1 MRKKIFI
8 NALHPE
14 ESRVAI
20 VEDGILC
27 EYEVEFAGREQ
38 NRGNIYKGIVVNT
51 EPGLQAAFVNYGG
64 DRFGF
69 LQISEVN
76 LAQVHGPNAPKSE
89 GYPKIEEVLKPR
101 QEILVQVIK
110 DERGSKGAALT
121 TNLSLPGR
129 YMVLM
134 PFSDTLGVSRKI
146 ESESQ
151 RKKIKETMA
160 SFDLPEHTGFI
171 VRTAAV
177 GRKKE
182 ELRKDIDYLLRINEK
197 VFELCKQA
205 KAPALIYKESNMVI
219 RFLRDYFDT
228 NMDAVVVDN
237 PKVFHEAKEF
247 FQDVL
252 PDYAGRVKLHR
263 ERRPIFSRY
272 QIEEQIAAI
281 AKNKVSLPSGGSI
294 VIDATE
300 ALVAID
306 VNSGKAMGEGD
317 IEKTA
322 YKTNMEAT
330 TEIGRQLRLR
340 DLGGLIVIDLID
352 MRGKDHIRDVEK
364 NLKLALSQDKARVNL
379 SRISKFGLLEMSRQR
394 IKTTLGEKS
403 SLPCPYC
410 QGSGQLKRV
419 EALAIEFLRKLEAGM
434 AREGI
439 EKIEGETALE
449 TALYLLNEKRATL
462 AELEKKY
469 RTVISIKGRP
479 ELKPDEMEIIF
490 HKPEKPTSQ
499 KTAMEED
506 KTAKVV
512 GQAPITSSQSSQ
524 APATVAAEKPAAST
538 EGGARKKGGSRK
550 SSYRKHPAKPQGKQ
564 VAGPMTEEAPPSP
577 EKTDQQQADG
587 TQPQS
592 EKDKVEP
599 QFSQETAKE
608 AGKMPPASAEE
619 VQAASVGTAEEP
631 GKDKAAVPPKR
642 KPRPRRKAPK
652 KPEAPTSDTNSKPP
666 VPSTEPEKTS
676 LEEKEGGKPAPRSRP
691 RAPRSRQ
698 PSRGKKTQE
707 QNPDAKEK
715 TAKNGVVDSAS
726 QKPQQV
732 SDTSKKDNETSA
744 EKTD

>member
-1 MRKKIFI
+1 MIFRKSIMRKKIFI

-20 VEDGILC
+20 VEDGILS

-38 NRGNIYKGIVVNT
+38 HRGNIYKGVVVNT
-51 EPGLQAAFVNYGG
+51 EPGLQAAFVNYGEE
-64 DRFGF
+64 RLGF

-76 LAQVHGPNAPKSE
+76 LAQIHGPDHPKPE
-89 GYPKIEEVLKPR
+89 GFPRIENVLKPR

-121 TNLSLPGR
+121 TYLSLPGR

-134 PFSDTLGVSRKI
+134 PFSDTRGVSRKI
-146 ESESQ
+146 DSESQ

-160 SFDLPEHTGFI
+160 SFDLPEHTGYI

-197 VFELCKQA
+197 ILELQSQS
-205 KAPALIYKESNMVI
+205 KAPALIYQESNMVI

-252 PDYAGRVKLHR
+252 PDYAGLVKLHR

-281 AKNKVSLPSGGSI
+281 AKNKVNLPSGGSI

-306 VNSGKAMGEGD
+306 VNSGKTMGEGD

-352 MRGKDHIRDVEK
+352 MRDKVNNRNVEK
-364 NLKLALSQDKARVNL
+364 NLKEALSRDKARVNL

-403 SLPCPYC
+403 YFPCPYC
-410 QGSGQLKRV
+410 HGSGQLKRA
-419 EALAIEFLRKLEAGM
+419 EALAIEFLRKIEVGL
-434 AREGI
+434 ARDKI
-439 EKIEGETALE
+439 EKVEGETALE
-449 TALYLLNEKRATL
+449 TALYLLNAKRTSL

-469 RTVISIKGRP
+469 KTVISIKGRP
-479 ELKPDEMEIIF
+479 HLKPETMEINF
-490 HKPEKPTSQ
+490 HKIEKQAVQ
-499 KTAMEED
+499 K
-506 KTAKVV
+506 
-512 GQAPITSSQSSQ
+512 
-524 APATVAAEKPAAST
+524 APAEEEKTSKAVEEAATATGKPSKEPAPAPSAKSET
-538 EGGARKKGGSRK
+538 TPESGSRKKSGSRK
-550 SSYRKHPAKPQGKQ
+550 SAHKKQPAKAQEKLSSAPPTEAAPSLPEKPPQPPAEGKQ
-564 VAGPMTEEAPPSP
+564 PPAETPKVGESP
-577 EKTDQQQADG
+577 AVPVEKTEV
-587 TQPQS
+587 PS
-592 EKDKVEP
+592 KEK
-599 QFSQETAKE
+599 
-608 AGKMPPASAEE
+608 PAS
-619 VQAASVGTAEEP
+619 QT
-631 GKDKAAVPPKR
+631 KK
-642 KPRPRRKAPK
+642 KPRPRRKPAKKIEAEDSAADSKAPSS
-652 KPEAPTSDTNSKPP
+652 AA
-666 VPSTEPEKTS
+666 EPEKTGS
-676 LEEKEGGKPAPRSRP
+676 KDKKGDKPAPRSRP
-691 RAPRSRQ
+691 RTTKPRQ
-698 PSRGKKTQE
+698 PSRGKKKPEPVTE
-707 QNPDAKEK
+707 AKEK
-715 TAKNGVVDSAS
+715 TAVESSPSKQETVVDAP
-726 QKPQQV
+726 QK
-732 SDTSKKDNETSA
+732 SGEGSA